1 MVSSNKHWPSMF
13 KRPNYENS
21 QHRVNSFLTG
31 VHKEE
36 RTSQPPRPRWTP
48 RPQQV
53 QILED
58 IFNSGMM
65 SPPKEEIKKIRER
78 LLEYGPVG
86 HVNVF
91 YWFQNRKARKLKQ
104 TKPKNMNPRKRKSKK
119 TQNASSS
126 SSPHASSN
134 EIVVPNNIELPT
146 TNNEVVNL
154 TNDSPNDTIFGDQN
168 LGIDDF
174 DIPIETDFL
183 LSTPPLFS
191 FPSEFSNMTQQ
202 LPQQNVDVNPNLL
215 IHEIFMNCANGIPMN
230 EQYDQGNIQDHEAAM
245 NIMQQ
250 QEEDPQLMS
259 LCVTSN
265 LLNDDDIALPPLPPI
280 IIDAPVVDPFSIT
293 QFQGVTSNSLNDDST
308 LPSIVFDA
316 PDIDPFSL
324 TQFQDVGEPDHFMAK
339 CTVSIN
345 NYIIDV
351 DVGPFNIRQ
360 IFGDE
365 AILVD
370 SSGQLVLTDEWG
382 VTLES
387 LQHGGSYFLV

>member
-1 MVSSNKHWPSMF
+1 
-13 KRPNYENS
+13 
-21 QHRVNSFLTG
+21 G

-215 IHEIFMNCANGIPMN
+215 NHEIFMNCANGIPMN

-316 PDIDPFSL
+316 PDIDPFSI

-387 LQHGGSYFLV
+387 LQHGGSYFLVCMFSYI